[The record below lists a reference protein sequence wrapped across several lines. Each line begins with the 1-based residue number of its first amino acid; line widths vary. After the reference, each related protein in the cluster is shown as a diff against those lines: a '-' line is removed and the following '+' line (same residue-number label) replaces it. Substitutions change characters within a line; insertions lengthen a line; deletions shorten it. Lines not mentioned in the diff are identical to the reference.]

1 LKILREN
8 IPCLIGMDCLDSDT
22 LSVCDIV
29 LPAAAYTE
37 SEGSFVNSEGRAQR
51 FFPVHPAAAQRRA
64 SWQWLPEIAAALGSQ
79 ELAGLNHFDDICVS
93 CCSDNDLL
101 AGMSAAAPDHE
112 FRSRGLK
119 IPRQPHRYSGRTAM
133 RANVSVHE
141 PKQTVDEESALA
153 YTMEGSSSTERPGA
167 LLSYLWSPGWNSNQS
182 LHKFQQEIGGSLR
195 GGTAGV
201 RLLDT
206 VSLQALQPAPLP
218 EAFRARQGEFLLQA
232 RYRIFG
238 SEELSAQTSSLA
250 QLAGEAFLELCS
262 ADAKGLGLTDGD
274 GIQIGELALEMRI
287 DDSLTAGTA
296 GYSAGYHDCIGLRS
310 GDWVVLARADNWQRR
325 RPQLITS
332 DGGGTDD

>member
-1 LKILREN
+1 
-8 IPCLIGMDCLDSDT
+8 
-22 LSVCDIV
+22 
-29 LPAAAYTE
+29 
-37 SEGSFVNSEGRAQR
+37 
-51 FFPVHPAAAQRRA
+51 
-64 SWQWLPEIAAALGSQ
+64 
-79 ELAGLNHFDDICVS
+79 
-93 CCSDNDLL
+93 
-101 AGMSAAAPDHE
+101 
-112 FRSRGLK
+112 
-119 IPRQPHRYSGRTAM
+119 
-133 RANVSVHE
+133 
-141 PKQTVDEESALA
+141 
-153 YTMEGSSSTERPGA
+153 
-167 LLSYLWSPGWNSNQS
+167 
-182 LHKFQQEIGGSLR
+182 
-195 GGTAGV
+195 
-201 RLLDT
+201 

-238 SEELSAQTSSLA
+238 SEELSAQTSSIA